1 MMTRT
6 LVTRIAQRMKNKP
19 SGRDKNRA
27 TFLTV
32 RADVEQALKE
42 GWLMKTIWET
52 LYDEEKVAFGY
63 QTFRRYVHQYIQ
75 GSKSKMPFS
84 ARQKVTGPTN
94 QKLLEI
100 PGFTFQSNIDEKDL
114 L

>member
-1 MMTRT
+1 MTKT
-6 LVTRIAQRMKNKP
+6 LAARIAQRMKNKP

-27 TFLTV
+27 TFLLLRT
-32 RADVEQALKE
+32 DVEQALTE

-52 LYDEEKVAFGY
+52 LYDERKVAFGD

-75 GSKSKMPFS
+75 GSTSKIPLS
-84 ARQKVTGPTN
+84 ARHLLTSPMN
-94 QKLLEI
+94 QKRLEI
-100 PGFTFQSNIDEKDL
+100 PSFTFQSNIDKKDL

>member
-1 MMTRT
+1 MTRT
-6 LVTRIAQRMKNKP
+6 LVVRIAQRMKNKP

-27 TFLTV
+27 TFLNV

-42 GWLMKTIWET
+42 GWLIKTIWQT
-52 LYDEEKVAFGY
+52 LYDEGKVDFGY

-75 GSKSKMPFS
+75 GSTSKMPFS
-84 ARQKVTGPTN
+84 ARQKMTDPTN

-100 PGFTFQSNIDEKDL
+100 PGFTFQSNMNKKDL